1 MATRHPAEP
10 TTYADLLLRSER
22 FLGLPAKLMTLVV
35 GLLVLHSSARNPTYR
50 PLAIGVTLY
59 GISALY
65 FAYLLFLRP
74 QEAERAGRRVFLT
87 SYALD
92 IAFAALIMYLGSP
105 ASDSIFLLVLLAL
118 KSPLYYPMWP
128 EVFLFTV
135 ALGPLALLILR
146 LNLQTWNLLSD
157 PFVLRRYLLLLAAVL
172 ASLCLSWLNEHS
184 QTLQVRLRRSLDERT
199 IDLDNKTRAMQQM
212 ATSLGNRVLELRTLQ
227 EGIKAINSALA
238 LEDVLRL
245 IVANASQVLQGA
257 RCSVA
262 LLDEARDRVTST
274 AASDGT
280 ALALP
285 GLEEAVVSRMAE
297 QGDPLVIDD
306 LRSDDRFSLQG
317 LPLASAIAVPLLLDE
332 RVIGALIATSN
343 EAKAFTI
350 EDVNQL
356 NAFADQ
362 AVVAVKNARLY
373 EQLIQEQRE
382 TERVYQHAQERRNEL
397 EAILRAIGDAVIV
410 ADAQQNL
417 LLMNPVAT
425 RIFGVKPDVT
435 SSIPLS
441 QVIQHKEMNEL
452 LASALSNQHGAA
464 LVKEILLPST
474 DGTSPSIHQALASP
488 IQAVNGLPRGVV
500 VVLRDVTSQR
510 ELERMKSNFLSVVSH
525 ELRTPLH
532 SIKGFVDIIL
542 MGKTGDINET
552 QTDFLRTVR
561 QQTTLLQ
568 NLIDDLLEYSR
579 LESGQVKL
587 RLTVVSMQEVA
598 NAVIDKLKPLAD
610 QGQIRLLSKL
620 PARLPPVEAD
630 RMRMEQVLTNLIDN
644 AIKFT
649 PSGGSITVLGKDL
662 GKELQISVVDT
673 GIGIP
678 ASELERIF
686 DRFYQVDSG
695 ASRSYRGT
703 GLGLTI
709 CKHIVEHHRGKIWAE
724 SEPNKGS
731 TFHFVL
737 PKRLSAKDD
746 ELLLDFLALPEKT
759 RKHKTNASH

>member
-1 MATRHPAEP
+1 MASRHPAEP
-10 TTYADLLLRSER
+10 TRYFDLVLRSER
-22 FLGLPAKLMTLVV
+22 FVGLPAKLAMLLIGLYVLRSAAQMSTQQLLAV
-35 GLLVLHSSARNPTYR
+35 GIVLY
-50 PLAIGVTLY
+50 AIST
-59 GISALY
+59 LY
-65 FAYLLFLRP
+65 FAFLLFARP
-74 QEAERAGRRVFLT
+74 REVERLGRGVFFTFYL
-87 SYALD
+87 LD
-92 IAFAALIMYLGSP
+92 IALAALIIYVSGP
-105 ASDSIFLLVLLAL
+105 ASDSLFLLVLLAF
-118 KSPLYYPMWP
+118 KSVLYYPLWHD
-128 EVFLFTV
+128 VFLFTL
-135 ALGPLALLILR
+135 ALGPLALAILR
-146 LNLQTWNLLSD
+146 LNLQSWNFVAD
-157 PFVLRRYLLLLAAVL
+157 PFVLRRYLLLLSAVL
-172 ASLCLSWLNEHS
+172 ASLYLSWLNEHS

-199 IDLDNKTRAMQQM
+199 ADLDSKTRAMQQM

-227 EGIKAINSALA
+227 EGVKAINSALA

-245 IVANASQVLQGA
+245 IVANASQVLEGA

-262 LLDEARDRVTST
+262 LLDESPERVTST
-274 AASDGT
+274 AASDGRT
-280 ALALP
+280 ASLAELDH
-285 GLEEAVVSRMAE
+285 AVVSWMAGRGE
-297 QGDPLVIDD
+297 PLMIED
-306 LRSDDRFSLQG
+306 LRHDERFDLQG
-317 LPLASAIAVPLLLDE
+317 LPLASAIGVPLLLDE
-332 RVIGALIATSN
+332 QVIGALIATSI
-343 EAKAFTI
+343 EPRAFSG

-373 EQLIQEQRE
+373 EQLVQEQRE
-382 TERVYQHAQERRNEL
+382 TERVYQHVQERRNEL

-410 ADAQQNL
+410 ADAQLNL

-435 SSIPLS
+435 SSMPLS
-441 QVIQHKEMNEL
+441 QVIQHQDLNEL
-452 LASALSNQHGAA
+452 LVSALNGEHGEA
-464 LVKEILLPST
+464 LVKEILLPSA
-474 DGTSPSIHQALASP
+474 DGQSSPTLQALASP
-488 IQAVNGLPRGVV
+488 IQAADGQPRGVV
-500 VVLRDVTSQR
+500 VVLRDVTSQK
-510 ELERMKSNFLSVVSH
+510 ELERMKSSFLSVVSH

-542 MGKTGDINET
+542 MGKTGEINET

-561 QQTTLLQ
+561 QQTTHLQ

-587 RLTVVSMQEVA
+587 RLSEVSLTEVA

-610 QGQIRLLSKL
+610 QGQIRLLNKL
-620 PARLPPVEAD
+620 PSRLASVEAD
-630 RMRMEQVLTNLIDN
+630 RLRLEQVLTNLIDN

-649 PSGGSITVLGKDL
+649 PPGGAITVLGKDL
-662 GKELQISVVDT
+662 GADLQISVSDT

-678 ASELERIF
+678 ASALERIF
-686 DRFYQVDSG
+686 DRFFQVDSS

-709 CKHIVEHHRGKIWAE
+709 CKHIVEHHRGRIWAE

-746 ELLLDFLALPEKT
+746 ELLLDFLVLPKS
-759 RKHKTNASH
+759 RKRRGNSAH